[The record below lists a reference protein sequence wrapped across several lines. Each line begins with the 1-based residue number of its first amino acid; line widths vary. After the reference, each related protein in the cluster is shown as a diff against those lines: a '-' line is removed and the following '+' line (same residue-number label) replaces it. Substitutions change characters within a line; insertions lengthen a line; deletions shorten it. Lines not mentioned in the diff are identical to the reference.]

1 MMLLTAASFAV
12 LLILSVFVSSGFSA
26 LQASAQSSLPP
37 PIVSG
42 GSADLQSPI
51 LDPIIGGIINQY
63 PDSQTYPYQDPS
75 GVLTSSTQTLPDELL
90 PHEEQQLLQGNSV
103 VDVTSPE
110 TTISSAMDGNNVL
123 LWEGA
128 TSTSNKIV

>member
-51 LDPIIGGIINQY
+51 LDPMIGGIINQY

-75 GVLTSSTQTLPDELL
+75 GVLTSSPQTLPDELL
-90 PHEEQQLLQGNSV
+90 PHEEQQLLQG
-103 VDVTSPE
+103 
-110 TTISSAMDGNNVL
+110 
-123 LWEGA
+123 
-128 TSTSNKIV
+128 IV